1 MLSVKKVVALLGL
14 IGIIALSTAVYLF
27 LDLKDNS
34 SSNLQ
39 DNEQAYSVSRNNLV
53 KSISISGNLEYGSID
68 QIRLSSGTVGAVY
81 VEEGDRVSKGDL
93 LVSLDE
99 QSIALLR
106 KHLAQ
111 VEIDLIEAKSSY
123 SDFIGVG
130 QELRAAEAASSV
142 QEAFEQLE
150 EAQQAL
156 ADLISETEQELR
168 AAEAASS
175 VQEAFEQ
182 LEEAQQALADLID
195 PPLVEM
201 ADSENMVIIGEKNLA
216 AAESLLQDLGSS
228 YPSTLIDVDLRL
240 ATARDKLASEQEAY
254 DKVSDPIGSGHL
266 EDLYSKLLSASSSLA
281 TIKVDRDINA
291 SQMPSQLAQ
300 LANAVRK
307 AETEYLQ
314 TLRGWFGVDNPSLL
328 SMSPTEIYD
337 MWGVDLDSLFSRSN
351 RASDINKFIRG
362 YVASNYEADPYND
375 AAILTWLAFYPGNVT
390 GTCEST
396 LPSSTIRCVD
406 HELQSAWETL
416 SLDRESMEETKLQ
429 STKSFETNEEKV
441 RKAEESYKSIL
452 EEYEEISGSPG
463 SDLTDARLKLDIAQ
477 ADVLSAE
484 RISSLAHIN
493 VESDRK
499 AQENKVKIARS
510 ELGFAQSRLAEIT
523 NGASEEEKEAAEGK
537 VTVANWKLINARKE
551 LEDTSGPSEEA
562 IEAAEGIV
570 TLATWRLVNAR
581 NELEDTGSPSK
592 EAIEAAEGIVTLA
605 TWGLVNARE
614 ELNST
619 GELDELQKTLLQAET
634 ARVEGLLADAT
645 TSLEEVLI
653 IAPFD
658 GLVMSL
664 NVQTG
669 DEVKT
674 AAPPALE
681 LAKANVFDLRGAV
694 DEIDVLFVRTGSKAE
709 VVVDADLTAPELGTV
724 ESVSLT
730 SSSQQGVVTYP
741 LTIRLDSD
749 PSIELREGM
758 SAVAQIVVDEALGEI
773 LVPLDSIHGT
783 MQQPYVKVYENG
795 SVSENPVS
803 LGINDEYWVVV
814 RSGLVEGQS
823 IVIVTEPVQVQ
834 SGFSSF
840 RGGPSGGFMRP
851 QGGGR

>member
-123 SDFIGVG
+123 SDFIGV
-130 QELRAAEAASSV
+130 
-142 QEAFEQLE
+142 
-150 EAQQAL
+150 
-156 ADLISETEQELR
+156 EQELR

-195 PPLVEM
+195 PPLVEI

-281 TIKVDRDINA
+281 TIKVDRDISA

-300 LANAVRK
+300 LANAVSK

-537 VTVANWKLINARKE
+537 VTIANWKLINARKE

-570 TLATWRLVNAR
+570 TLATWR
-581 NELEDTGSPSK
+581 
-592 EAIEAAEGIVTLA
+592 
-605 TWGLVNARE
+605 LVNARE

>member
-1 MLSVKKVVALLGL
+1 MLSVRKIVALLGL

-123 SDFIGVG
+123 SDFIGV
-130 QELRAAEAASSV
+130 
-142 QEAFEQLE
+142 
-150 EAQQAL
+150 
-156 ADLISETEQELR
+156 EQELR

-195 PPLVEM
+195 PPLVEI

-216 AAESLLQDLGSS
+216 AAESLLQDLGSP

-240 ATARDKLASEQEAY
+240 AIARDKLASEQEAY

-281 TIKVDRDINA
+281 TIKVDRDISA

-300 LANAVRK
+300 LANAVSK

-537 VTVANWKLINARKE
+537 VTIANWKLINARKE
-551 LEDTSGPSEEA
+551 LEDTSGPSE
-562 IEAAEGIV
+562 
-570 TLATWRLVNAR
+570 
-581 NELEDTGSPSK
+581 

-783 MQQPYVKVYENG
+783 MQQPYVKVYEKG

>member
-123 SDFIGVG
+123 SDFIGV
-130 QELRAAEAASSV
+130 
-142 QEAFEQLE
+142 
-150 EAQQAL
+150 
-156 ADLISETEQELR
+156 EQELR

-195 PPLVEM
+195 PPLVEI

-216 AAESLLQDLGSS
+216 AAESLLQDLGSP

-240 ATARDKLASEQEAY
+240 AIARDKLASEQEAY

-281 TIKVDRDINA
+281 TIKVDRDISA

-300 LANAVRK
+300 LANAVSK

-537 VTVANWKLINARKE
+537 VTIANWKLINARKE
-551 LEDTSGPSEEA
+551 LEDTSGPSE
-562 IEAAEGIV
+562 
-570 TLATWRLVNAR
+570 
-581 NELEDTGSPSK
+581 

>member
-123 SDFIGVG
+123 SDFIGV
-130 QELRAAEAASSV
+130 
-142 QEAFEQLE
+142 
-150 EAQQAL
+150 
-156 ADLISETEQELR
+156 EQELR

-195 PPLVEM
+195 PPLVEI

-216 AAESLLQDLGSS
+216 AAESLLQDLGSP

-240 ATARDKLASEQEAY
+240 AIARDKLASEQEAY

-281 TIKVDRDINA
+281 TIKVDRDISA

-300 LANAVRK
+300 LANAVSK

-499 AQENKVKIARS
+499 AQ
-510 ELGFAQSRLAEIT
+510 
-523 NGASEEEKEAAEGK
+523 
-537 VTVANWKLINARKE
+537 
-551 LEDTSGPSEEA
+551 
-562 IEAAEGIV
+562 
-570 TLATWRLVNAR
+570 
-581 NELEDTGSPSK
+581 
-592 EAIEAAEGIVTLA
+592 
-605 TWGLVNARE
+605 
-614 ELNST
+614 
-619 GELDELQKTLLQAET
+619 
-634 ARVEGLLADAT
+634 
-645 TSLEEVLI
+645 
-653 IAPFD
+653 
-658 GLVMSL
+658 
-664 NVQTG
+664 
-669 DEVKT
+669 
-674 AAPPALE
+674 
-681 LAKANVFDLRGAV
+681 
-694 DEIDVLFVRTGSKAE
+694 
-709 VVVDADLTAPELGTV
+709 
-724 ESVSLT
+724 
-730 SSSQQGVVTYP
+730 
-741 LTIRLDSD
+741 
-749 PSIELREGM
+749 
-758 SAVAQIVVDEALGEI
+758 
-773 LVPLDSIHGT
+773 
-783 MQQPYVKVYENG
+783 
-795 SVSENPVS
+795 
-803 LGINDEYWVVV
+803 
-814 RSGLVEGQS
+814 
-823 IVIVTEPVQVQ
+823 
-834 SGFSSF
+834 
-840 RGGPSGGFMRP
+840 
-851 QGGGR
+851 

>member
-27 LDLKDNS
+27 LNLNDNS

-39 DNEQAYSVSRNNLV
+39 DNEQTYSVSRNNLV

-68 QIRLSSGTVGAVY
+68 QISLSPGTVGAVY

-123 SDFIGVG
+123 SDFIGV
-130 QELRAAEAASSV
+130 
-142 QEAFEQLE
+142 
-150 EAQQAL
+150 
-156 ADLISETEQELR
+156 EQELR

-195 PPLVEM
+195 PPLVEI

-216 AAESLLQDLGSS
+216 AAESLLQDLGSP

-240 ATARDKLASEQEAY
+240 AIARDKLASEQEAY

-281 TIKVDRDINA
+281 TIKVDRDISA

-300 LANAVRK
+300 LANAVSK

-537 VTVANWKLINARKE
+537 VTIANWKLINARKE

-570 TLATWRLVNAR
+570 TLATWR
-581 NELEDTGSPSK
+581 
-592 EAIEAAEGIVTLA
+592 
-605 TWGLVNARE
+605 LVNARE